1 MFWLNLQHVWVRR
14 TENLQW
20 HIIPKCLSTLLFLC
34 LFWQEKCPIS
44 SNSLFCKANVRLL
57 LFVCWITMEA
67 CFVCCV
73 PQKLVLTIQRQ
84 SILLQAK
91 FSDTSPKKKKPKQNT
106 RVPLWCGV
114 HHSTVW
120 VSHNTQLMRERQHTV
135 KIIWASVQRRYVNAS
150 FASTAVQCLYILNE
164 NMNTFCQCFLSLRK
178 CVLQTLDTRVCT
190 HTKRVRPTANNKTCL
205 TSPSVLL
212 IAVLRLCCF
221 CELGSLRGY

>member
-57 LFVCWITMEA
+57 LSVCWITMEA

-91 FSDTSPKKKKPKQNT
+91 FSDTSPQNNPKQNKAPM
-106 RVPLWCGV
+106 VPLWCGV

-120 VSHNTQLMRERQHTV
+120 VSHNAQLMRDRQNSKDNLGV
-135 KIIWASVQRRYVNAS
+135 
-150 FASTAVQCLYILNE
+150 STKMLCECKLCLYRDAMPIHFKQIYE
-164 NMNTFCQCFLSLRK
+164 HFLS
-178 CVLQTLDTRVCT
+178 VLSLIAEMCPADARHTRVYA
-190 HTKRVRPTANNKTCL
+190 HTQRGRGRLPT
-205 TSPSVLL
+205 
-212 IAVLRLCCF
+212 IRLV
-221 CELGSLRGY
+221 

>member
-1 MFWLNLQHVWVRR
+1 MSKR

-57 LFVCWITMEA
+57 LSVCWITMEA

-73 PQKLVLTIQRQ
+73 PPKLVLTVQRQ

-91 FSDTSPKKKKPKQNT
+91 FSDTSLQKNPKQNT
-106 RVPLWCGV
+106 HGPLWCCV

-120 VSHNTQLMRERQHTV
+120 VSHNIQLMRDRQHTLNLGV
-135 KIIWASVQRRYVNAS
+135 
-150 FASTAVQCLYILNE
+150 STKMLCE
-164 NMNTFCQCFLSLRK
+164 CKLSLYRSAMSIHFK
-178 CVLQTLDTRVCT
+178 QIYEHSLSVLSLIAEMCPADARHTRVCA

-221 CELGSLRGY
+221 CELGSLRRY